1 MQGSDKR
8 PVKRAVDREP
18 APFKPREARVQQPV
32 QAAQPNSSADTL
44 IVAGAA
50 ELAKAQDA
58 LAGMRAGLDSVEAVL
73 AAQAQA
79 LAAARIADRQE
90 VAAAKEAAMAAMRE
104 EVAAEKEA
112 AMAAMRAEVEEAA
125 KAEKKKMRAGL
136 AAFFESTQKAFAAM
150 DGE

>member
-1 MQGSDKR
+1 
-8 PVKRAVDREP
+8 
-18 APFKPREARVQQPV
+18 
-32 QAAQPNSSADTL
+32 
-44 IVAGAA
+44 
-50 ELAKAQDA
+50 
-58 LAGMRAGLDSVEAVL
+58 
-73 AAQAQA
+73 
-79 LAAARIADRQE
+79 
-90 VAAAKEAAMAAMRE
+90 MAAMRE